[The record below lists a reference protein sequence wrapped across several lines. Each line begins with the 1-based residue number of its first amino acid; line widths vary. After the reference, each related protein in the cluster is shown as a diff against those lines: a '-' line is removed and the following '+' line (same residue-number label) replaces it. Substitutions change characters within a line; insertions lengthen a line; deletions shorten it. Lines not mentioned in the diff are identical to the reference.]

1 MWKGILK
8 ALCFIQNGAWFRF
21 ITKRNTIFISIIKSQ
36 FRYCPL
42 LLMFYSRTSNNTFN
56 KIHERAL
63 RITPDNKFEVPT
75 KSQDITNHHSNI
87 QILMTEI
94 FKVVNNL
101 SHPVTDIF
109 LTIRDNHYIL
119 RSFPEYVPLLKLD
132 LNPEPPSSWTNTQ
145 PFGQTECNLMVLK
158 PINNDRHS
166 SGHCYVRL

>member
-1 MWKGILK
+1 
-8 ALCFIQNGAWFRF
+8 
-21 ITKRNTIFISIIKSQ
+21 
-36 FRYCPL
+36 
-42 LLMFYSRTSNNTFN
+42 MFYSRTSNNTFN
-56 KIHERAL
+56 NIHERAL

-101 SHPVTDIF
+101 SHPVTNIF

-132 LNPEPPSSWTNTQ
+132 LNPEPLSS
-145 PFGQTECNLMVLK
+145 
-158 PINNDRHS
+158 
-166 SGHCYVRL
+166 